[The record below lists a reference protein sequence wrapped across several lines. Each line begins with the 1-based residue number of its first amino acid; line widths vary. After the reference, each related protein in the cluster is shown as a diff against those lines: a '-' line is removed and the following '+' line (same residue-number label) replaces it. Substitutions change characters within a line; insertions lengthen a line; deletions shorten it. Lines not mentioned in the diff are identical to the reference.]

1 MLYFVLQVSQKGKT
15 LLDVLQRPQPP
26 ADSGSLTA
34 GADYS
39 QAVRGV
45 LEVVHEVVHQYR
57 RLEGLLQHRKL
68 RLHQRLQ
75 LCVFQQDVQ
84 QVYHTYVHD
93 NTQMHTC
100 TIQITQI
107 CMQHTNIH
115 YTHIIHHLTNLTLN
129 SQPFSSCF

>member
-93 NTQMHTC
+93 NTHAL
-100 TIQITQI
+100 
-107 CMQHTNIH
+107 
-115 YTHIIHHLTNLTLN
+115 YK
-129 SQPFSSCF
+129 SFR

>member
-1 MLYFVLQVSQKGKT
+1 MLYFGLQVSQTGKT

-39 QAVRGV
+39 QAVRVV
-45 LEVVHEVVHQYR
+45 LEMVHEVVIQYR

-84 QVYHTYVHD
+84 QVYHTCACPH
-93 NTQMHTC
+93 TQMHTC
-100 TIQITQI
+100 T
-107 CMQHTNIH
+107 MQKSLRYAHTHAHMHAYNTH
-115 YTHIIHHLTNLTLN
+115 TYTIPT
-129 SQPFSSCF
+129 